1 MLFLFLASWALLPL
15 LLPKGS
21 AIYQR
26 PTRNPAPAAPLLLR
40 FLRPPT
46 TPWVRVRR
54 GSVALLPCLLAAD
67 LPPGGRV
74 RWSRV
79 EAAAFLEVVILV
91 WDGVRHKTY
100 GPLGSR
106 ARLVGRDPRD
116 ASLTLGPVAL
126 EDEGRFRCQVVSGLE
141 DESIALDLQL
151 EGVVFPYQS
160 SEGRYK
166 FNYLDAKKACQEQ
179 DARLATYEQL
189 QKAWSEG
196 LDWCNAGWVLEG
208 GVHYPIVRPREPCG
222 GRSLPPGIRTY
233 AHRDPQRDCFDAFC
247 FTSAVTGRVSFIRG
261 HFTFRE
267 ASLACGAEGGG
278 ASLAKV
284 GQLLG
289 AGHFPASSSSS
300 RLDACKAGWLQ
311 DGSVRFPLVVAT
323 ETRPPHCRGVHDP
336 ALRGFGF
343 PSRLRRKYGAYCF
356 HPK

>member
-1 MLFLFLASWALLPL
+1 MLFLLLFLAFWGLH
-15 LLPKGS
+15 LLPKAA

-26 PTRNPAPAAPLLLR
+26 PTGTPGPPAPLR
-40 FLRPPT
+40 FLRPPSV
-46 TPWVRVRR
+46 PWVRVRR
-54 GSVALLPCLLAAD
+54 GSVALLPCFLVAE

-79 EAAAFLEVVILV
+79 EAAAFLEVVIVV
-91 WDGVRHKTY
+91 WDGVRHKSY

-106 ARLVGRDPRD
+106 ARLKGRGPLD
-116 ASLTLGPVAL
+116 ASLALDPVAL

-160 SEGRYK
+160 IEGRYK
-166 FNYLDAKKACQEQ
+166 FNYFDAKKVCQEQ
-179 DARLATYEQL
+179 DARLATYGQL
-189 QKAWSEG
+189 HKAWSEG

-222 GRSLPPGIRTY
+222 GRSLPPGVRTY
-233 AHRDPQRDCFDAFC
+233 AHRDARLHRFDAFC
-247 FTSAVTGRVSFIRG
+247 FTSAITGRVSFIRG

-267 ASLACGAEGGG
+267 ASQACGAEGGG

-289 AGHFPASSSSS
+289 AGHFPPSSSSP
-300 RLDACKAGWLQ
+300 RLDPCKAGWLQ
-311 DGSVRFPLVVAT
+311 DGSVRFPRVITT
-323 ETRPPHCRGVHDP
+323 ETPRPPHCGGVHDP
-336 ALRGFGF
+336 ALRGLGF
-343 PSRLRRKYGAYCF
+343 PSKLRRKYGAYCY